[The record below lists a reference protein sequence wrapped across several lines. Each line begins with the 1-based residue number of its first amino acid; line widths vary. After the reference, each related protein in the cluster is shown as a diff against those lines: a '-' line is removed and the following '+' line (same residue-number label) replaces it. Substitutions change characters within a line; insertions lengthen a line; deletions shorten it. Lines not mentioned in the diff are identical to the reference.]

1 MQTKSNRN
9 IRSFLNTVKN
19 IICIFLLLFLSIKC
33 TVKEPDFTVKGDETI
48 IKDVQINV
56 EVIKQNELIM
66 TTAFYKGKS
75 YKIDNEKAL
84 RYKIYVSYK
93 NHVFYRFKTDNLHG
107 KIKGESI
114 NQIII
119 GKKQDSVAVLYR
131 PLNES
136 DTDGG
141 KTLQPLDVL
150 FSNIKE
156 KAIEKSKFTTL
167 YKNK

>member
-1 MQTKSNRN
+1 METKSNRN
-9 IRSFLNTVKN
+9 IISSLNIVKN
-19 IICIFLLLFLSIKC
+19 IICIFLLLFLSVKC
-33 TVKEPDFTVKGDETI
+33 TKKEPDFNVRGDDTI
-48 IKDVQINV
+48 IKDIQVNV
-56 EVIKQNELIM
+56 EVMKQNELLM
-66 TTAFYKGKS
+66 ATAFYKGKS
-75 YKIDNEKAL
+75 YKINNEKAL

-93 NHVFYRFKTDNLHG
+93 NRVFYRFETDNLHE

-119 GKKQDSVAVLYR
+119 GKKQDSVTVLYR

-150 FSNIKE
+150 CSNVKE
-156 KAIEKSKFTTL
+156 RAIEKSKFTTL